1 VLCDA
6 GGGGGRLWREASR
19 IVSVG
24 GVGSGRMGFPVGLG
38 SGGCGYGGGNGA
50 RGRGHGGAEQGE
62 GGDDEAA
69 DKGIPTVTR
78 AAFLPRLARHHSDG
92 WRGAR
97 SAELAADL
105 AFRFGGGAEVAG
117 YRGRKGGITVMAG
130 GVRGANGGRLPRKEG
145 MPGKRMVQTPFHCG
159 DGGGGEER
167 RGSAWGRTA
176 LNAAAVERRVG
187 DPRALIDEDPR
198 ALIGGGTVSTEQLL
212 ALMAGRVWGMSKGAW
227 GRRIAGR
234 TVVHYCGRLQ

>member
-1 VLCDA
+1 
-6 GGGGGRLWREASR
+6 
-19 IVSVG
+19 
-24 GVGSGRMGFPVGLG
+24 
-38 SGGCGYGGGNGA
+38 
-50 RGRGHGGAEQGE
+50 
-62 GGDDEAA
+62 
-69 DKGIPTVTR
+69 VTR
-78 AAFLPRLARHHSDG
+78 ATFLPRLARHHSDG

-117 YRGRKGGITVMAG
+117 YRGRKGGITVMTG

-176 LNAAAVERRVG
+176 LIAAVVGRRVG

-212 ALMAGRVWGMSKGAW
+212 ALMAGRV
-227 GRRIAGR
+227 
-234 TVVHYCGRLQ
+234 